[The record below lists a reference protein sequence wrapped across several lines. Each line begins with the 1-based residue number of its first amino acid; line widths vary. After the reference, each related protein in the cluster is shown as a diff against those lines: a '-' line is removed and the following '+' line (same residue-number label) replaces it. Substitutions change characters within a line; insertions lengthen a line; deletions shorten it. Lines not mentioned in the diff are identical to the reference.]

1 MSKEA
6 LGWFGI
12 PIALGAAFLLFRISQ
27 GLPVEQ
33 TISQLVGLILLA
45 VLVAIGIAVYKAF
58 DTARQ
63 HPTKAT
69 TSSPR
74 TTRDLLAPKSGA
86 PVPDAV
92 IGNFQFQTRLGGMG
106 EVWKAWDTKGGRPV
120 VLKLIPDALQ
130 RSAEEIARVRATF
143 QRIHALHH
151 QHMCPLYLLDE
162 DPQYGWYLV
171 MQFIDGQTLP
181 AYQRTYVARHGSFPV
196 EQVVKVLRPVAE
208 ALDYAH
214 RNRLIHR
221 DIKPQNIM
229 VVGDADDVQ
238 VVDFGLAAEIRTI
251 DSRYSGKQ
259 TDISGTRPYMAP
271 EQWKGQTQDARTDQ
285 YALAVVAYE
294 LLAGHLPFDVDD
306 TEVLRLCVLNEPP
319 EPIEGQPEAV
329 NRALMLG
336 LAKQRQERFAS
347 CVQLIEAVTDGKVAR
362 CVTVPPSTKAE
373 ADPKKA
379 TSPAPPKAT
388 LGPAAAK
395 PQPVEPKVSVAVQPA
410 KTITNSIG
418 MKMLLIPAGEFM
430 MGAAEGE
437 SHKAARPQ
445 HRVRITQP
453 FYLSIYPVT
462 QAEYQR
468 MMGKNPSRFQGWK
481 GILGLFASPPEPRRP
496 VEQVWWE
503 SAVEFCRR
511 LSEQEGVTYRLPTEA
526 EWEYACRAGSV
537 GRWCFG
543 DDESSLEQYA
553 WYTKNSGDSAHPV
566 GRKKPNAWGLYD
578 MHGNVLEWC
587 EDWYGNDYYRQ
598 FADKVAVDPAGP
610 LGGSTRVLRGGS
622 WWDGASYCRS
632 ACRFRGDR
640 GPLRFDH
647 LGFRLARTVAAPPLA
662 VAPFDVSAAQRY
674 RQWLEKDLAEL
685 YASRPRKF
693 HALTY
698 QQWLVEYLAE
708 LNAANKSILVDS
720 ASATAKTPPAAATQA
735 GNQSTGKPESSRGTY
750 AASS

>member
-1 MSKEA
+1 VDASSPKPESPA
-6 LGWFGI
+6 PLKI
-12 PIALGAAFLLFRISQ
+12 
-27 GLPVEQ
+27 
-33 TISQLVGLILLA
+33 
-45 VLVAIGIAVYKAF
+45 
-58 DTARQ
+58 DTASKP
-63 HPTKAT
+63 H
-69 TSSPR
+69 SSRPSEASQQPIS
-74 TTRDLLAPKSGA
+74 APAS
-86 PVPDAV
+86 
-92 IGNFQFQTRLGGMG
+92 
-106 EVWKAWDTKGGRPV
+106 
-120 VLKLIPDALQ
+120 
-130 RSAEEIARVRATF
+130 
-143 QRIHALHH
+143 
-151 QHMCPLYLLDE
+151 
-162 DPQYGWYLV
+162 
-171 MQFIDGQTLP
+171 
-181 AYQRTYVARHGSFPV
+181 
-196 EQVVKVLRPVAE
+196 RPVA
-208 ALDYAH
+208 
-214 RNRLIHR
+214 
-221 DIKPQNIM
+221 
-229 VVGDADDVQ
+229 
-238 VVDFGLAAEIRTI
+238 
-251 DSRYSGKQ
+251 
-259 TDISGTRPYMAP
+259 AP
-271 EQWKGQTQDARTDQ
+271 P
-285 YALAVVAYE
+285 LAVA
-294 LLAGHLPFDVDD
+294 PFD
-306 TEVLRLCVLNEPP
+306 
-319 EPIEGQPEAV
+319 A
-329 NRALMLG
+329 
-336 LAKQRQERFAS
+336 
-347 CVQLIEAVTDGKVAR
+347 
-362 CVTVPPSTKAE
+362 
-373 ADPKKA
+373 
-379 TSPAPPKAT
+379 
-388 LGPAAAK
+388 PAAQSHREAWAK
-395 PQPVEPKVSVAVQPA
+395 YLGVPVE
-410 KTITNSIG
+410 TTNGIG
-418 MKMLLIPAGEFM
+418 MKMALIPAGEFM

-453 FYLSIYPVT
+453 FYLGIYPVT